1 MTNTIPE
8 NIKPLVWYVNSRSL
22 DVNKDKND
30 IILNVVNEGTME
42 QWRWLAN
49 TYGKDEIKSILQ
61 QRLATELH
69 PESRNLAEIL
79 FDVMQD
85 LDPKDS
91 TTVLVGEKKKL
102 PKKLIVGVPED
113 VLSMWL
119 AAQPL
124 RFKSGIGFRWILI
137 CLAVIFWMRE

>member
-79 FDVMQD
+79 FDVKQYHA
-85 LDPKDS
+85 PRS
-91 TTVLVGEKKKL
+91 
-102 PKKLIVGVPED
+102 
-113 VLSMWL
+113 
-119 AAQPL
+119 ANH
-124 RFKSGIGFRWILI
+124 
-137 CLAVIFWMRE
+137 